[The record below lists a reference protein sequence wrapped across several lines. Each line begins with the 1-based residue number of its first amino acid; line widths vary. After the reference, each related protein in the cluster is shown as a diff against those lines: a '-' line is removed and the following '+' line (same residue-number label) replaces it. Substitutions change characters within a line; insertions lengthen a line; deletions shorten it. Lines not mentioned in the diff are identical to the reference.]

1 MMQNLAAIERAL
13 HEEQRSFLVCPAL
26 PPLIARRTWKQPASP
41 NGARK
46 DLRKCFLSCINRN
59 LSACEGCLH
68 NSCGSRRWTP
78 DACSRNGQQKKCREP
93 ETCNSTRVLEMLS

>member
-46 DLRKCFLSCINRN
+46 DLR
-59 LSACEGCLH
+59 
-68 NSCGSRRWTP
+68 
-78 DACSRNGQQKKCREP
+78 DAFHL
-93 ETCNSTRVLEMLS
+93 V